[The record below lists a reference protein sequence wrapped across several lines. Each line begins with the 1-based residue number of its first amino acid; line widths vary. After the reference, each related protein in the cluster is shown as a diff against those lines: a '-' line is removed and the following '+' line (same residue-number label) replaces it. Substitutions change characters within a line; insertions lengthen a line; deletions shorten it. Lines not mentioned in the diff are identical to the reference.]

1 MRITIF
7 AVGAAATAMALLVDS
22 IYSLWAMSADFVYV
36 ILFPQLCCVIY
47 LQGTNT
53 YGSSIGYIAGLV
65 LRLGGGE
72 PTLSLPPF
80 IKYPYFDDETETQ
93 LFPFKTLS
101 MLVSFV
107 TIVIVSYS
115 LRFLFKRKILS
126 SKLDFL
132 YCFRE
137 YELDKPVR
145 KKNENYF
152 IEMA

>member
-1 MRITIF
+1 MRIAIF

-47 LQGTNT
+47 LEGTNT
-53 YGSSIGYIAGLV
+53 YGSFLGYLAGLV

-72 PTLSLPPF
+72 PTLDLPPF
-80 IKYPYFDDETETQ
+80 IKYPYFDDDTETQ

-115 LRFLFKRKILS
+115 LRFLFKRQILP

-137 YELDKPVR
+137 YQLDKPDR
-145 KKNENYF
+145 KKNENYS